1 MNEPRP
7 VVIVGAGL
15 AGLCCALKLQ
25 ENNVPF
31 VILEAADRVGGRVGT
46 DYLGGFQL
54 DRGFQL
60 FYTAYP
66 EAKSILN
73 YDALQLQKL
82 ANTVLVCFGGKL
94 HKASDPFRDP
104 ITAIPNPF
112 SPIGTVPDKVKASL
126 LRQQIVSKSL
136 KDIFE
141 EKDAQTKA
149 ALHNHQFSENIINRF
164 FQPYFS
170 TVFLEKDLR
179 TSSKMFEFMFNMIAN
194 GSITLPSRGMQAIP
208 DQLAGKLPAERI
220 ITQVRVAAVSD
231 YYLQLDTGDEID
243 AAAVV
248 VATDGPDASILLR
261 DLPKPRTHAV
271 TTVYFEAPKPPVT
284 EPSLILNGEGFG
296 RINCVCVPS
305 LIAPSY
311 APAGK
316 TLVAVTALGEPYDS
330 DATANN
336 QIKAELEDWF
346 KADVENWRFLKMYR
360 ITHAVP
366 DQSPPQLNRAER
378 AVKFRPGM
386 YICGDHRDNATM
398 NGAMVSGR
406 RAAESVLE
414 DLRFSGQLH

>member
-1 MNEPRP
+1 MSEPRP

-25 ENNVPF
+25 ESNVPF
-31 VILEAADRVGGRVGT
+31 VILEASDRIGGRVGT
-46 DYLGGFQL
+46 DLVQGFQL
-54 DRGFQL
+54 DRGLQL

-66 EAKSILN
+66 EAKRILN
-73 YDALQLQKL
+73 YEALHLHKL
-82 ANTVLVCFGGKL
+82 SNAVLVCFGGKL

-126 LRQQIVSKSL
+126 LRQQIVGKSI
-136 KDIFE
+136 KEIFE
-141 EKDAQTKA
+141 EKESQTKA
-149 ALHNHQFSENIINRF
+149 ALHEQKFSESMINRF
-164 FQPYFS
+164 FQPFLS

-179 TSSKMFEFMFNMIAN
+179 TSSKMFEFMFSMIAN
-194 GSITLPSRGMQAIP
+194 GSIALPAKGMQAIP
-208 DQLAGKLPAERI
+208 NQIASKLPQERI
-220 ITQVRVAAVSD
+220 ITQVRVTAVSD

-248 VATDGPDASILLR
+248 VATDGPDASLLLR
-261 DLPKPRTHAV
+261 DLPKPRTHSV

-284 EPSLILNGEGFG
+284 EPSLVLNGEGYG
-296 RINCVCVPS
+296 RINCVSVPS

-311 APAGK
+311 APPGK

-330 DATANN
+330 ESTANT
-336 QIKAELEDWF
+336 QIKSELEDWF
-346 KADVENWRFLKMYR
+346 KEDVQSWRLIKMYR
-360 ITHAVP
+360 ISHAVP
-366 DQSPPQLNRAER
+366 DQSPPQLSRPER

-414 DLRFSGQLH
+414 DLKYAAQLK

>member
-25 ENNVPF
+25 ANNVPF
-31 VILEAADRVGGRVGT
+31 VILEASDRIGGRVGT

-73 YDALQLQKL
+73 YDALQLHKL
-82 ANTVLVCFGGKL
+82 ANTVLVCFGGRL

-194 GSITLPSRGMQAIP
+194 GSITLPAKGMQAIP
-208 DQLAGKLPAERI
+208 DQLASKLPAERI

-231 YYLQLDTGDEID
+231 YYLRLDTGDEID

-248 VATDGPDASILLR
+248 VATDGPDASLLLR

-271 TTVYFEAPKPPVT
+271 TTVYFEAPT
-284 EPSLILNGEGFG
+284 
-296 RINCVCVPS
+296 
-305 LIAPSY
+305 
-311 APAGK
+311 
-316 TLVAVTALGEPYDS
+316 
-330 DATANN
+330 
-336 QIKAELEDWF
+336 
-346 KADVENWRFLKMYR
+346 
-360 ITHAVP
+360 
-366 DQSPPQLNRAER
+366 PPQSTNLLSFSMER
-378 AVKFRPGM
+378 VLG
-386 YICGDHRDNATM
+386 
-398 NGAMVSGR
+398 VST
-406 RAAESVLE
+406 AFVFQA
-414 DLRFSGQLH
+414 